1 MQTLHPP
8 ADGETRFF
16 FLTFDGI
23 RSHAAREVE
32 LGEERDSLSPLFHAG
47 HSVITAVR
55 QAQPLV

>member
-23 RSHAAREVE
+23 RSYAAREVE